1 MFAVGLFMREAKDII
16 WLLRRMP
23 KIMIQTV
30 LLLVRRFNCSL
41 STSCIMQRAVA

>member
-1 MFAVGLFMREAKDII
+1 MLGLFMREAKDII

-30 LLLVRRFNCSL
+30 LLLVRRFNCSP
-41 STSCIMQRAVA
+41 QRHALCREQLHK